1 MCMICWIE
9 GCREWRRGW
18 GGTETVGAPGALS
31 EPEPML
37 IEVQQTVT
45 SPVVEGARK

>member
-1 MCMICWIE
+1 MCRICWIE
-9 GCREWRRGW
+9 GRQGWRRGW
-18 GGTETVGAPGALS
+18 GGTVSADAPGALS